1 MKKRRHHY
9 VWREYLRAWAED
21 EKIFCLRENNIINPN
36 LVGIGQQRDF
46 YKLKELNQNDVEF
59 IRSLAINTAPD
70 HLKKGHE
77 KLLNNFTVIFKLKY
91 RLSHVPT
98 NLHDEV
104 MKLYET
110 TIHNLEEDLHSEI
123 EGSAIKY
130 IQLLLG
136 EDTSFFRTD
145 QGFLDFIYYICVQYM
160 RTKKIRESII
170 LSFKEKTTNVPMEK
184 CWNLLSHMFAT
195 NMGWNIYKD
204 RNNYKMVLIKN
215 TSSKEFITGDQPVVN
230 IFTSN
235 IPKDTQPDRLAFYYP
250 ISPNLAILIIENKYF
265 RGTNHLNYSE
275 EEVDSHNRVI
285 FNKSHEQIY
294 SKSAISLEDFK
305 EMKHANS
312 VMSG

>member
-9 VWREYLRAWAED
+9 VWREYLRAWAVD
-21 EKIFCLRENNIINPN
+21 EKIFCLRKNNIINPN
-36 LVGIGQQRDF
+36 LMGIGQQRDF
-46 YKLKELNQNDVEF
+46 YKLKELDKNDIEF
-59 IRSLAINTAPD
+59 IRTIAINTAPD
-70 HLKKGHE
+70 HLIKGHE
-77 KLLNNFTVIFKLKY
+77 KLLNNFTVIFKLKD

-98 NLHDEV
+98 HLHDDMV
-104 MKLYET
+104 RLYET
-110 TIHNLEEDLHSEI
+110 TIHNLDEDLHSEI

-130 IQLLLG
+130 IQLLLD

-145 QGFLDFIYYICVQYM
+145 RGFLDFIYYICVQYM
-160 RTKKIRESII
+160 RTKKMRESII
-170 LSFKEKTTNVPMEK
+170 LSFKEKTPNVPMEK
-184 CWNLLSHMFAT
+184 CWNILSHMFAT

-235 IPKDTQPDRLAFYYP
+235 ILKDAQPDRLAFYYP

-265 RGTNHLNYSE
+265 RGENHLNYSE
-275 EEVDSHNRVI
+275 EEVDNHNQVI

-294 SKSAISLEDFK
+294 SKRATSLEAFK
-305 EMKHANS
+305 EIKNAN
-312 VMSG
+312 